1 MHCYTSLDWGY
12 YMSYSL
18 KSSAII
24 LSPSVKEFLDQMERR
39 VPFDFVVTSGNRTP
53 RQQTNAMYRKIG
65 LGEDL
70 RGTYRDQT
78 FATRMM
84 DAYPDVEAGTAI
96 VQEYADAGG
105 GSDHLRGLG
114 VDLRTRDISNDQR
127 NTLMETARSLGAT
140 TVIYEPTP
148 PHIHITVPK
157 KKMNLGTFAVLFLL
171 IRGVLW
177 VQRQN

>member
-1 MHCYTSLDWGY
+1 
-12 YMSYSL
+12 MSYSL
-18 KSSAII
+18 KSSAIV
-24 LSPSVKEFLDQMERR
+24 LSPDVLEFLAQMERI
-39 VPFDFVVTSGNRTP
+39 VPFDFVVTSGTRTA
-53 RQQTNAMYRKIG
+53 RQQTKAMFRKVA

-84 DAYPDVEAGTAI
+84 DAYPDEDAGTAI
-96 VQEYADAGG
+96 VEEYAAAGG

-114 VDLRTRDISNDQR
+114 VDLRTRDISSDQR
-127 NTLMETARSLGAT
+127 ATLMDSARQLGAT

-157 KKMNLGTFAVLFLL
+157 KKLNLGTFAVLFLL

-177 VQRQN
+177 VQNRN